1 MAGAAGLHDQSDC
14 HEQYGGRGDGCGSAI
29 HADIV
34 RHGRRSLNGD
44 GRRAGF
50 TMPAA
55 HGDVRRPSSR
65 RRLSSSRRVGPLSPR
80 ARPWENPAAMPE
92 PPDTT
97 PRQRLRRDL
106 RAGLRA
112 GLVTFW
118 ELARVMVPAY
128 GITLVLQYVGAIDW
142 LARAARPL
150 MSLLGL
156 PGDAALP
163 LVVGYV
169 LNIYAAVGSMKA
181 LHLAPQQIV
190 VLALAILIGHNLIVE
205 GAVLQRSGMN
215 AFAFGALRVVAGLAA
230 AALAHLLMGL
240 F

>member
-1 MAGAAGLHDQSDC
+1 MD
-14 HEQYGGRGDGCGSAI
+14 E
-29 HADIV
+29 
-34 RHGRRSLNGD
+34 
-44 GRRAGF
+44 
-50 TMPAA
+50 
-55 HGDVRRPSSR
+55 
-65 RRLSSSRRVGPLSPR
+65 PLSPTG
-80 ARPWENPAAMPE
+80 E
-92 PPDTT
+92 PPGT
-97 PRQRLRRDL
+97 PAKERFMRDL

-112 GLVTFW
+112 GLQTFW

-128 GITLVLQYVGAIDW
+128 GITLVLRYVGAIDW

-169 LNIYAAVGSMKA
+169 LNIYAAVGSMQA
-181 LHLAPQQIV
+181 LHLSTQQVI
-190 VLALAILIGHNLIVE
+190 VLALAVLIGHNLIVE

-215 AFAFGALRVVAGLAA
+215 AFAFGALRVVAGLSA

-240 F
+240 V